1 MRIVEKEKDLEAA
14 SASEGHNNHAT
25 RHPMGTGVDHQ
36 HGSAGVVDSALTK
49 IVGVG
54 ILEFGVLLHRSVT
67 SFVLLDDT
75 ECNVKF

>member
-1 MRIVEKEKDLEAA
+1 
-14 SASEGHNNHAT
+14 
-25 RHPMGTGVDHQ
+25 MGTGVDHQ